1 MIAERTIL
9 EVLAEQRDELASIST
24 DKWCNRMEE
33 SQFELNSPLAQVVI
47 GVRRSGKSTICHK
60 VLKQAHI
67 RYAYVNLDDDR
78 LFAMTTADL
87 NVMLSCVYQLY
98 GQDISYLLL
107 DEIQNV
113 EGWHLFVNRLLRIGF
128 HVYVTGSNAKLLSS
142 ELATHLT
149 GRFNEIRLYPFSFS
163 EYCAYMHINTSDITT
178 KAVAERKAALNAY
191 LMGGGFPELGYVHNK
206 RAYVQG
212 LMETIV
218 TKDIRLRY
226 NLRNVDAL
234 RLIANHLVNN
244 SCQEI
249 NYDELTRLFGLG
261 SAVTT
266 KRYVGYLVQAFL
278 VLQMHKF
285 SFKSRIRLRESKGY
299 VVDTGMIANR
309 TDALLLENQ
318 GWRLENV
325 VYIELLRRCAPL
337 FYDVYYYKPSSRDKE
352 VDFVVCNG
360 NSPVAL
366 YQVAFSLSHP
376 KTYYREVSALIK
388 GAKSLHCETLTI
400 VTLDEERT
408 VVEGDYT
415 IHIVSAVNWLLGKD
429 AVLHS

>member
-9 EVLAEQRDELASIST
+9 EVMAEQKEELGAIRI
-24 DKWCNRMEE
+24 DRWCDRMEE
-33 SQFELNSPLAQVVI
+33 SQFELDSPLAQVVI

-60 VLKQAHI
+60 VLKQARI

-78 LFAMTTADL
+78 LYDMTTADL
-87 NVMLSCVYQLY
+87 NVMLGCVYQLY

-113 EGWHLFVNRLLRIGF
+113 EGWHLFVNRLLRTGF
-128 HVYVTGSNAKLLSS
+128 HVFVTGSNAKLLSS

-163 EYCAYMHINTSDITT
+163 EYCAYMRINNGGITT
-178 KAVAERKAALNAY
+178 KATAERKAALSTY
-191 LMGGGFPELGYVHNK
+191 LMGGGFPELVHVRNK

-212 LMETIV
+212 LLETIV
-218 TKDIRLRY
+218 TKDIKLRY
-226 NLRNVDAL
+226 KLRNADAL

-244 SCQEI
+244 TCQEI

-266 KRYVGYLVQAFL
+266 KRYVSYLVQAFL
-278 VLQMHKF
+278 VLQIHKF

-299 VVDTGMIANR
+299 VIDTGMIANR
-309 TDALLLENQ
+309 TDVLMPENL

-337 FYDVYYYKPSSRDKE
+337 FHDVYYYKPSSRDKE

-360 NSPVAL
+360 NTPVAL
-366 YQVAFSLSHP
+366 YQVAFSLSQP
-376 KTYYREVSALIK
+376 KTYRREVSALIK
-388 GAKSLHCETLTI
+388 GAKDLHCESLTI
-400 VTLDEERT
+400 ITLDEGRT
-408 VVEGDYT
+408 VVEDGYT
-415 IHIVSAVNWLLGKD
+415 IRIVSAVDWLLGKQD
-429 AVLHS
+429 V

>member
-9 EVLAEQRDELASIST
+9 EVLAEQKEELT
-24 DKWCNRMEE
+24 NMRPDKWCHRMEE
-33 SQFELNSPLAQVVI
+33 SQFELDSPLAQVVI

-78 LFAMTTADL
+78 LFDMTTADL

-98 GQDISYLLL
+98 GQDINHLLL

-128 HVYVTGSNAKLLSS
+128 HVYVTGSNAKLLST

-163 EYCAYMHINTSDITT
+163 EYCDYMRINTSGITT

-191 LMGGGFPELGYVHNK
+191 LMGGGFPELVHVRNK

-212 LMETIV
+212 LLETIV
-218 TKDIRLRY
+218 TKDIKLRY

-244 SCQEI
+244 TCQEI
-249 NYDELTRLFGLG
+249 NFDELTRLFGLG

-278 VLQMHKF
+278 VIQIHKF

-309 TDALLLENQ
+309 ADALVTENQ

-352 VDFVVCNG
+352 VNFVVCNG
-360 NSPVAL
+360 NHPVAL
-366 YQVAFSLSHP
+366 YQVAFSLSQP
-376 KTYYREVSALIK
+376 KTYRREVSALIK
-388 GAKSLHCETLTI
+388 GAENLHCEALNI
-400 VTLDEERT
+400 ITLDEGRT
-408 VVEGDYT
+408 VTEGGHT
-415 IHIVSAVNWLLGKD
+415 IHISSAANWLLEEPM
-429 AVLHS
+429 VLHS